1 MTPRAARPL
10 RHPFLQLRLLLRRV
24 ERRVE
29 PRGSPPD
36 PVQGL
41 PRAEDRRSRTELA
54 HLAEHDPVGA
64 HLVKGGD
71 DLDAAGFDVLE
82 PDGDLLVYQRD
93 EFFAVHGRAS
103 LLTGV

>member
-1 MTPRAARPL
+1 
-10 RHPFLQLRLLLRRV
+10 
-24 ERRVE
+24 
-29 PRGSPPD
+29 
-36 PVQGL
+36 VQGL

-82 PDGDLLVYQRD
+82 PDGDLLVPPAR
-93 EFFAVHGRAS
+93 
-103 LLTGV
+103 